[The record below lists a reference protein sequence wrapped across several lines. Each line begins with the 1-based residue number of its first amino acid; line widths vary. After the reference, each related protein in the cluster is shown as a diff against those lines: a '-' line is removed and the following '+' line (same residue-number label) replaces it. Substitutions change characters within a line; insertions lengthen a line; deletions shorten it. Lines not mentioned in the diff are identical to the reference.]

1 MKSKILT
8 FLILTIVITA
18 AGLLFRR
25 YGLFKVLLT
34 YEIHIRT
41 FLMSKPILGFVIGLF
56 SYFLLSIIP
65 GTGGKSLIYGWLF
78 GFWQAVIIADCALTA
93 AAVVT
98 FLLSRTLMR
107 DAIRSRFFFL
117 MQKLD
122 HSFEREGAYYLLAL
136 RLMHSPYTLT
146 NYVCGATSLSTF
158 SFWWSTQL
166 GLIPSTMVFVFA
178 GTQIPTLE
186 EVIQYGASAVLS
198 PKLLLALVLMGL
210 FPLLI
215 RWVSSQYWKTY
226 PEKIQLKDK

>member
-65 GTGGKSLIYGWLF
+65 GTGGKSVIYGWLF

-146 NYVCGATSLSTF
+146 NYVCGATSSPPSPSGGRHNSASSPRQWSSSSRERKSPHWRK
-158 SFWWSTQL
+158 SFN
-166 GLIPSTMVFVFA
+166 MVLQPYCPQNYYSLWF
-178 GTQIPTLE
+178 
-186 EVIQYGASAVLS
+186 
-198 PKLLLALVLMGL
+198 
-210 FPLLI
+210 
-215 RWVSSQYWKTY
+215 
-226 PEKIQLKDK
+226 

>member
-8 FLILTIVITA
+8 FLILTILITA

-25 YGLFKVLLT
+25 YGLFKILLT

-41 FLMSKPILGFVIGLF
+41 FLLAKPILGFVIGLL

-65 GTGGKSLIYGWLF
+65 GTGGKSVIYGWLF

-146 NYVCGATSLSTF
+146 NYACGATSLSTF
-158 SFWWSTQL
+158 SFWWPTQL
-166 GLIPSTMVFVFA
+166 GIIPSTMVFVFA
-178 GTQIPTLE
+178 GTQIPTLK
-186 EVIQYGASAVLS
+186 EVIQQGASAILS

-210 FPLLI
+210 FPVLI
-215 RWVSSQYWKTY
+215 RWVSSQYWKTH
-226 PEKIQLKDK
+226 PEKVQLKDN